1 MNVMTLAAA
10 VFALLWAEAPEVR
23 PCDGFESCVET
34 SAVIADTIAG
44 ASEATGVDPVR
55 LATIAYLES
64 GFNPERHG
72 VLGRGVFG
80 LNPHGR
86 TYRDARALCAA
97 LPVEA
102 CFDIQAVMAARYLAE
117 EHRRCGSWESAVRS
131 YGSGTCDETP
141 GSEKYLSRYLRA
153 KRAVRRAV
161 REAGE

>member
-1 MNVMTLAAA
+1 M
-10 VFALLWAEAPEVR
+10 
-23 PCDGFESCVET
+23 
-34 SAVIADTIAG
+34 
-44 ASEATGVDPVR
+44 R

-72 VLGRGVFG
+72 VLGRVVFG

-102 CFDIQAVMAARYLAE
+102 CFDVQAVMAARYLAE
-117 EHRRCGSWESAVRS
+117 EHQRCGSWEGAIRS
-131 YGSGTCDETP
+131 YGAGTCDATP
-141 GSEKYLSRYLRA
+141 GSDKYLRRYRRA
-153 KRAVRRAV
+153 KRAVRRAI